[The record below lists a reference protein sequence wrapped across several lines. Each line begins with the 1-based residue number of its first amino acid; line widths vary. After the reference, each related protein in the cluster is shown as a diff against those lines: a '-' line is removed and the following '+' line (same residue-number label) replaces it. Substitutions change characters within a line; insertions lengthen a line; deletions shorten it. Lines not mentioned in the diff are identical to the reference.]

1 MAEAAKHVHWSQPV
15 SAPAAEVMAQEGDA
29 TLLPTTWAKG
39 VSATSQTIS
48 SGLYSASSVSD
59 SLLSMARFGSEATLS
74 TVKNTLISVLST
86 LHSKP
91 PEIVVHGP
99 PDAHAEETGGADKAA
114 QPPSASPPAQ
124 ATPTSTVASLVTGVT
139 GIVDAASDAG
149 VSTVNTV
156 FSFAELLTFGTFHIA
171 STSMKLSF
179 KAASETVNI
188 FNSLFGSTETSRAL
202 THLVHLVH
210 QEILLHDPAFASRGI
225 FGNAIGAVTLTGGIT
240 KALAAYACLQIM
252 THERT
257 LESRKVARLIEQD
270 LEPANVDPN
279 SLTATARKA
288 VGWVAGG
295 IAAGVGIHA
304 IDPAVAPPLPPGAVP
319 ASTEKKSPRYQWQ
332 RAFRSE
338 QEFIKAMERLN
349 IRNESLSASKTNV
362 NTKRLSL
369 GRLSMK
375 PSPLTVR
382 NQSSSD
388 EEAGLH
394 SAKSLAED
402 SVGGDSDMF
411 EDARSF
417 IGSAMDAEDVHDNWA
432 ESMNKKGDH
441 HLSMHSMSSS
451 ALDEKSLVLPVDSD
465 VVDEYAVKPTISNWF
480 FDYVKSWI
488 PPGPTEMYNSTSM
501 PGSFD
506 PPQILDEFENYS
518 LEGDHSIMEYSA
530 GVSTLFDKVTLS
542 KKQKDGTIRRT
553 HRININN
560 MNELDDLSV
569 LNHSAFD
576 PRRNSMASD
585 MFLNDNASSVVSFA
599 SSKMSLGM
607 GRHFPMINLVDNLA
621 RYCRYATASYGS
633 EFMTVFDVGNIRK
646 LKGVNDPSVPMNH
659 VAFATHVNIPVLDI
673 VHSSFMDESVPIS
686 DPVDGATPKPDT
698 EEGSIQP
705 VVHYVSIDREAGVVV
720 VTLRGT
726 LSLSDLLIDL
736 KFDYAEYKGHRVH
749 AGMLHTAR
757 RLWKRDSCL
766 FLAVEN
772 ALQENPSFGLVLV
785 GHSLGGGVAT
795 LLALEWST
803 LSPMSNPPTPYSTSP
818 SSGLPAFR
826 PMHVYS
832 FGTPCVVDHA
842 CSTSL
847 KGLATTLIHGDDMIP
862 TMSVGLIRD
871 LKTVTFHL
879 LDPINRGLSE
889 KIMARTLALQATQRT
904 ASSEEQDFFFNVIS
918 QLRGSMQ
925 NDRLYPSGTVYW
937 VSHQQGVRGDGSVSS
952 QVILRRCEEV
962 KEICHEPV
970 FSAKMMSDH
979 IPKNYEDC
987 MEALLAA
994 IAIRKEE

>member
-1 MAEAAKHVHWSQPV
+1 
-15 SAPAAEVMAQEGDA
+15 
-29 TLLPTTWAKG
+29 
-39 VSATSQTIS
+39 
-48 SGLYSASSVSD
+48 
-59 SLLSMARFGSEATLS
+59 
-74 TVKNTLISVLST
+74 
-86 LHSKP
+86 
-91 PEIVVHGP
+91 
-99 PDAHAEETGGADKAA
+99 
-114 QPPSASPPAQ
+114 
-124 ATPTSTVASLVTGVT
+124 
-139 GIVDAASDAG
+139 AG

-240 KALAAYACLQIM
+240 KALAAYA
-252 THERT
+252 
-257 LESRKVARLIEQD
+257 
-270 LEPANVDPN
+270 
-279 SLTATARKA
+279 LT
-288 VGWVAGG
+288 
-295 IAAGVGIHA
+295 
-304 IDPAVAPPLPPGAVP
+304 
-319 ASTEKKSPRYQWQ
+319 
-332 RAFRSE
+332 SE
-338 QEFIKAMERLN
+338 ML
-349 IRNESLSASKTNV
+349 
-362 NTKRLSL
+362 
-369 GRLSMK
+369 
-375 PSPLTVR
+375 
-382 NQSSSD
+382 
-388 EEAGLH
+388 
-394 SAKSLAED
+394 
-402 SVGGDSDMF
+402 
-411 EDARSF
+411 
-417 IGSAMDAEDVHDNWA
+417 
-432 ESMNKKGDH
+432 
-441 HLSMHSMSSS
+441 
-451 ALDEKSLVLPVDSD
+451 
-465 VVDEYAVKPTISNWF
+465 
-480 FDYVKSWI
+480 
-488 PPGPTEMYNSTSM
+488 
-501 PGSFD
+501 
-506 PPQILDEFENYS
+506 
-518 LEGDHSIMEYSA
+518 
-530 GVSTLFDKVTLS
+530 
-542 KKQKDGTIRRT
+542 
-553 HRININN
+553 
-560 MNELDDLSV
+560 
-569 LNHSAFD
+569 
-576 PRRNSMASD
+576 
-585 MFLNDNASSVVSFA
+585 LNDNASSVISFA

-673 VHSSFMDESVPIS
+673 VHSSFMDESVPMPE
-686 DPVDGATPKPDT
+686 PVDGATPKPDT

-904 ASSEEQDFFFNVIS
+904 ASTEEQDFFFNVIS

-994 IAIRKEE
+994 IALRKEE